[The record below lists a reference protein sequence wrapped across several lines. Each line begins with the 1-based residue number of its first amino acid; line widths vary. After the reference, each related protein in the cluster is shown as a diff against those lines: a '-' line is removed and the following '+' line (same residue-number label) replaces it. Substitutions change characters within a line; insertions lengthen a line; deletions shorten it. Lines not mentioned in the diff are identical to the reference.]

1 MNHNVYLPDDI
12 SEGAR
17 AAELN
22 LSRLLRSAVI
32 EELDHL
38 AAIKR
43 ARDGMVPQRV
53 KAEDSDGPV
62 WLRFTGKPV
71 GGDALAGIVIYL
83 TDAGAVI
90 VVEEEGYSRLDS
102 AEDFGHWV
110 EDPHRN
116 NLGRPAE
123 QVLREALLELGQ
135 PRVIEID

>member
-17 AAELN
+17 AAELD
-22 LSRLLRSAVI
+22 LPVLRSAVI

-102 AEDFGHWV
+102 AGLRPLGG
-110 EDPHRN
+110 DPHRN
-116 NLGRPAE
+116 NLGRPAK
-123 QVLREALLELGQ
+123 QVVREALLELGQ